1 MQRNLAAVA
10 MRAENNKERFH
21 WRERIAA
28 PFEGNYSKHRE
39 HLKRSRAKRHAGGKL
54 DLDQPCNTVVERRK
68 KKKQSSYD
76 FEGHFQ
82 RWKNHSVGRLQ
93 SPFLR
98 GSNENI
104 DYFLVTSN
112 QKVEMYQSHIG
123 N

>member
-68 KKKQSSYD
+68 KKKNRAHMISKVTFRGGKITQLAD
-76 FEGHFQ
+76 C
-82 RWKNHSVGRLQ
+82 KV
-93 SPFLR
+93 PFYEALMR
-98 GSNENI
+98 
-104 DYFLVTSN
+104 T
-112 QKVEMYQSHIG
+112 
-123 N
+123 